1 MIHIHVT
8 YCSSS
13 NGRLHNSVNDKNNN
27 QMQGI
32 KYADFSHLN
41 NLYVIVSGDIVPLK
55 LFCYLFDGKHPVRYG
70 TSRNL

>member
-1 MIHIHVT
+1 
-8 YCSSS
+8 
-13 NGRLHNSVNDKNNN
+13 
-27 QMQGI
+27 MQGI